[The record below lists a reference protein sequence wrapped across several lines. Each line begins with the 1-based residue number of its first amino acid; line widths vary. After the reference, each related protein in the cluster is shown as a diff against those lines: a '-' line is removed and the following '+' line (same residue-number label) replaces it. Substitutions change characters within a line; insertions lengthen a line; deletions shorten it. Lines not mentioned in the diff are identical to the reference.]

1 MMVSICSRS
10 ITDDNSQIC
19 TDMILKDTKKWNYF
33 IALVESYVPAE
44 EALMMT
50 RQKFDTTIIDVMHRD
65 LTQYGHE
72 QD

>member
-1 MMVSICSRS
+1 MVSISSRN
-10 ITDDNSQIC
+10 ITDDNSQIF

-50 RQKFDTTIIDVMHRD
+50 RQKFDSNIIDVMHRD
-65 LTQYGHE
+65 LKEHGHE